1 MKIRSFKNFFKE
13 AIRNIFRN
21 RILSFASIIAIMT
34 ALFILGVVIILAYN
48 LQYIAG
54 GMESKVE
61 ITVFLDKSI
70 GKAQSKAVVNQ
81 VESFDGINE
90 VEYVSK
96 EEGLI
101 RWKKE
106 LGEKGELLDGYE
118 GETNPLPDKLIL
130 RVEKPEYVDDLVT
143 KVNAIPEVDKVNYS
157 REVVDTIGKIVKTAR
172 LVGLWLVLLLIIVA
186 IIIINNTIRITIY
199 SRRREINIM
208 KYIGATDSYI
218 RWPFIIE
225 GFTLGIFAAILAGTL
240 VIGGYELMLN
250 RSEFLARSYSV
261 LAIFEPLP
269 IEEMI
274 YDIGTIFLLVGSGV
288 GVVASIFSTRKH
300 LKA

>member
-48 LQYIAG
+48 LQHIAG

-130 RVEKPEYVDDLVT
+130 RVEKTEYVDDLVT